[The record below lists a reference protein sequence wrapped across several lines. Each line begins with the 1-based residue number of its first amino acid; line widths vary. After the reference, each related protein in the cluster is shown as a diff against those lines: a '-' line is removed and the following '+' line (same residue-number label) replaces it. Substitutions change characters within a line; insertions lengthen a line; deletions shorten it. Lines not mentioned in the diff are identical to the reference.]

1 MQPFIE
7 VQDVIR
13 NLPAKWHAEADFVS
27 LGSGIGG
34 LAAAIAARDKG
45 LRTLVLERTAQLG
58 GVTALSVGEVW
69 VAGNHL
75 AHALNLQDSPES
87 GFRYLKRLSMNYGD
101 DRAILNQVL
110 HAPLA
115 LKYFESAIKL
125 KMHVIRGCPD
135 YYYGVA
141 DDSVSEGRLL
151 ECAPFAAASL
161 GEWQYKTRVSPIV
174 PYHMTH
180 QDMFA
185 GGGFANVAKWDFSI
199 MGGRAERDERC
210 LGSGLIAY
218 FVKGALDRDIPM
230 HTETE
235 AVELIGDGQ
244 RIVGVRAKKDGKD
257 FFVKA
262 NRGLVI
268 AVSSY
273 ERSPDYSKTMG
284 QQIDVES
291 MVFPAIDGA
300 NFRLAGPIGARTAR
314 VPDITALGYQIPG
327 EEQETG
333 EPQWRSALQ
342 PCGMPH
348 VMVVNAQGKRFG
360 NESFYRDLQYAVD
373 FIRGGTQTHPNFPCW
388 VVFDSQARAKYPF
401 GSIMP
406 GQTWP
411 KGFGV
416 VADSIVALAEKTGID
431 ANGLAGTIET
441 FNRHAQEGHDPEF
454 SRGMH
459 PWSAWMSG
467 DPFNK
472 PHPNL
477 GTLTKAPFYAVQ
489 LKRLGGSAIPAAG
502 LVCDH
507 HSRALGWDNQPIEG
521 LYVAGNSAARL
532 ETGAMMQ
539 SGVSNARGMTHGY
552 LAALHAAGS
561 PSELLERSA

>member
-1 MQPFIE
+1 M
-7 VQDVIR
+7 IR
-13 NLPAKWHAEADFVS
+13 NLPAKWDAEADLVS

-34 LAAAIAARDKG
+34 LAAAITAHDKG
-45 LRTLVLERTAQLG
+45 LRATVLERTAQVG

-69 VAGNHL
+69 VPGNHL
-75 AHALNLQDSPES
+75 AQALNLEDSADS

-101 DRAILNQVL
+101 DRAMLNTTV
-110 HAPLA
+110 HARLA
-115 LKYFESAIKL
+115 LKYFESAISL
-125 KMHVIRGCPD
+125 KMQVIRGCPD
-135 YYYGVA
+135 YYH
-141 DDSVSEGRLL
+141 SVVEDAVPEGRLL
-151 ECAPFAAASL
+151 ECAPFPAASL
-161 GEWQYKTRVSPIV
+161 GAWQSQTRVSPIV
-174 PYHMTH
+174 PFHMTH
-180 QDMFA
+180 KDMFD
-185 GGGFANVAKWDFSI
+185 GGGFANIAKWDFSI
-199 MGGRAERDERC
+199 MAGRLERDERC

-230 HTETE
+230 HTGTE

-244 RIVGVRAKKDGKD
+244 RIVGVRAKKGGED
-257 FFVKA
+257 FYVKA
-262 NRGLVI
+262 NRGVVI

-273 ERSPDYSKTMG
+273 ERSAEYNKTMG

-291 MVFPAIDGA
+291 MVFPGIDGA

-333 EPQWRSALQ
+333 DRQWRSALQ
-342 PCGMPH
+342 PVGMPH
-348 VMVVNAQGKRFG
+348 VIVVNAQGKRFG

-388 VVFDSQARAKYPF
+388 AVLDSQARAKYPF
-401 GSIMP
+401 GSITP
-406 GQTWP
+406 GQDFP

-416 VADSIVALAEKTGID
+416 IADSIAGLAEKTGID
-431 ANGLAGTIET
+431 AKGLATTIED
-441 FNRHAQEGHDPEF
+441 FNRHCETGKDPEF

-477 GTLTKAPFYAVQ
+477 GPLSKPPFYAVE
-489 LKRLGGSAIPAAG
+489 LKRLAGSAIPAAG
-502 LVCDH
+502 LVSDH
-507 HSRALGWDNQPIEG
+507 HSRAVGWDNQPLEG
-521 LYVAGNSAARL
+521 VYVAGNSAARL

-552 LAALHAAGS
+552 LAALHAAGK
-561 PSELLERSA
+561 PSDLLEKEAQRMKLKV

>member
-1 MQPFIE
+1 M
-7 VQDVIR
+7 IR
-13 NLPAKWHAEADFVS
+13 NLPAKWDAEADLVS

-34 LAAAIAARDKG
+34 LAAAITAHDKG
-45 LRTLVLERTAQLG
+45 LRATVLERTAQVG

-69 VAGNHL
+69 VPGNHL
-75 AHALNLQDSPES
+75 AQALNLEDSADS

-101 DRAILNQVL
+101 DRAMLNTTV
-110 HAPLA
+110 HARLA
-115 LKYFESAIKL
+115 LKYFESAISL
-125 KMHVIRGCPD
+125 KMQVIRGCPD
-135 YYYGVA
+135 YYY
-141 DDSVSEGRLL
+141 SVVEDAVPEGRLL
-151 ECAPFAAASL
+151 ECAPFPAASL
-161 GEWQYKTRVSPIV
+161 GAWQSQTRVSPIV
-174 PYHMTH
+174 PFHMTH
-180 QDMFA
+180 KDMFD
-185 GGGFANVAKWDFSI
+185 GGGFANIAKWDFSI
-199 MGGRAERDERC
+199 MAGRLERDERC

-230 HTETE
+230 HTGTE

-244 RIVGVRAKKDGKD
+244 RIVGVRAKKGGED
-257 FFVKA
+257 FYVKA
-262 NRGLVI
+262 NRGVVI

-273 ERSPDYSKTMG
+273 ERSAEYNKTMG

-291 MVFPAIDGA
+291 MVFPGIDGA

-333 EPQWRSALQ
+333 DRQWRSALQ
-342 PCGMPH
+342 PVGMPH
-348 VMVVNAQGKRFG
+348 VIVVNAQGKRFG

-388 VVFDSQARAKYPF
+388 AVLDSQARAKYPF
-401 GSIMP
+401 GSITP
-406 GQTWP
+406 GQDFP

-416 VADSIVALAEKTGID
+416 IADSIAGLAEKTGID
-431 ANGLAGTIET
+431 AKGLATTIED
-441 FNRHAQEGHDPEF
+441 FNRHCETGQDPEF

-477 GTLTKAPFYAVQ
+477 GPLSKPPFYAVE
-489 LKRLGGSAIPAAG
+489 LKRLAGSAIPAAG
-502 LVCDH
+502 LVTDH
-507 HSRALGWDNQPIEG
+507 HSRAVGWDNQPLEG
-521 LYVAGNSAARL
+521 VYVAGNSAARL

-552 LAALHAAGS
+552 LAALHAAGK
-561 PSELLERSA
+561 PSNLLEKEAQRMKLKV